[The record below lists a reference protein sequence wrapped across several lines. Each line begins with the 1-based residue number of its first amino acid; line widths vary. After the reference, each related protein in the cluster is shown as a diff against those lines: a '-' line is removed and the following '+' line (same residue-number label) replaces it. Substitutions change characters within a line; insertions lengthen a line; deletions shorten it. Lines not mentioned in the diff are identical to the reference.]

1 MDGFLRVTQSSS
13 PALPA
18 VITAAGEPAA
28 MRFIEFFTANIRNPN
43 TRAAYARAVADF
55 FGWCERHG
63 VGPLPAIQPVHV
75 ADSPAPTPPP
85 R

>member
-1 MDGFLRVTQSSS
+1 MDGYLPVTQSHS

-55 FGWCERHG
+55 FGWCERWCRRSPPSIWK
-63 VGPLPAIQPVHV
+63 PLCDGTA
-75 ADSPAPTPPP
+75 
-85 R
+85 